1 MQASPLLMYVAALDH
16 GSKKYTT
23 YELMISCCPIG
34 SDPVCCLYLSR
45 TGTDPCLFIT
55 PPWPAATNAG
65 RWRTTGTAERREP
78 GRNLGHH
85 RQGSSGLCHRIV
97 ACSVSGRPG
106 TPRRATDCRLAQDPQ
121 HAQAAFKRL
130 LQSPD
135 GRRLQAEL
143 VKAQQDV
150 ADAWSLGVE
159 KIPAVVVDRQYV
171 VYGEP
176 DVSRALELIAKARR
190 SR

>member
-1 MQASPLLMYVAALDH
+1 MSGASQAETWVITDKAH
-16 GSKKYTT
+16 
-23 YELMISCCPIG
+23 
-34 SDPVCCLYLSR
+34 PV
-45 TGTDPCLFIT
+45 T
-55 PPWPAATNAG
+55 AT
-65 RWRTTGTAERREP
+65 
-78 GRNLGHH
+78 
-85 RQGSSGLCHRIV
+85 GSSRVLLLDAQQHLEEQL
-97 ACSVSGRPG
+97 
-106 TPRRATDCRLAQDPQ
+106 TDALPKDPQ
-121 HAQAAFKRL
+121 QAQAAFQQL
-130 LQSPD
+130 LQSPA

-176 DVSRALELIAKARR
+176 DVPRALELIAKARR

>member
-1 MQASPLLMYVAALDH
+1 MLLRHSPPGWRPQTLAVGLLLVLLSGASQAETWVITDKAHPVSTTGSSRVLFLDAQEHLEEQLTAAL
-16 GSKKYTT
+16 
-23 YELMISCCPIG
+23 P
-34 SDPVCCLYLSR
+34 
-45 TGTDPCLFIT
+45 
-55 PPWPAATNAG
+55 
-65 RWRTTGTAERREP
+65 
-78 GRNLGHH
+78 
-85 RQGSSGLCHRIV
+85 
-97 ACSVSGRPG
+97 
-106 TPRRATDCRLAQDPQ
+106 QDPQ

-176 DVSRALELIAKARR
+176 DVPRALELIAKARGAR
-190 SR
+190 

>member
-1 MQASPLLMYVAALDH
+1 AL
-16 GSKKYTT
+16 
-23 YELMISCCPIG
+23 P
-34 SDPVCCLYLSR
+34 
-45 TGTDPCLFIT
+45 
-55 PPWPAATNAG
+55 
-65 RWRTTGTAERREP
+65 
-78 GRNLGHH
+78 
-85 RQGSSGLCHRIV
+85 
-97 ACSVSGRPG
+97 
-106 TPRRATDCRLAQDPQ
+106 QDPQ
-121 HAQAAFKRL
+121 QAQAAFKRL

>member
-1 MQASPLLMYVAALDH
+1 M
-16 GSKKYTT
+16 
-23 YELMISCCPIG
+23 
-34 SDPVCCLYLSR
+34 
-45 TGTDPCLFIT
+45 
-55 PPWPAATNAG
+55 
-65 RWRTTGTAERREP
+65 
-78 GRNLGHH
+78 
-85 RQGSSGLCHRIV
+85 
-97 ACSVSGRPG
+97 
-106 TPRRATDCRLAQDPQ
+106 
-121 HAQAAFKRL
+121 
-130 LQSPD
+130 
-135 GRRLQAEL
+135 

>member
-1 MQASPLLMYVAALDH
+1 MAYTLRAHWRQAGFFLLVLTSHSQAEVWVITDQAHAVTATEPSRVLFLDALEH
-16 GSKKYTT
+16 LEEQLTT
-23 YELMISCCPIG
+23 ALP
-34 SDPVCCLYLSR
+34 
-45 TGTDPCLFIT
+45 
-55 PPWPAATNAG
+55 
-65 RWRTTGTAERREP
+65 
-78 GRNLGHH
+78 
-85 RQGSSGLCHRIV
+85 
-97 ACSVSGRPG
+97 
-106 TPRRATDCRLAQDPQ
+106 QDPQ
-121 HAQAAFKRL
+121 HAQVAFKRL

>member
-1 MQASPLLMYVAALDH
+1 MTPLP
-16 GSKKYTT
+16 K
-23 YELMISCCPIG
+23 
-34 SDPVCCLYLSR
+34 
-45 TGTDPCLFIT
+45 
-55 PPWPAATNAG
+55 
-65 RWRTTGTAERREP
+65 
-78 GRNLGHH
+78 
-85 RQGSSGLCHRIV
+85 
-97 ACSVSGRPG
+97 
-106 TPRRATDCRLAQDPQ
+106 DPQ
-121 HAQAAFKRL
+121 HAQAAFQRL
-130 LQSPD
+130 LQSPA

>member
-1 MQASPLLMYVAALDH
+1 MYAAALDH
-16 GSKKYTT
+16 SSKKYTT

-34 SDPVCCLYLSR
+34 SDPVCCLYLPR

-55 PPWPAATNAG
+55 LPLAGGHAPG
-65 RWRTTGTAERREP
+65 RWLTTCTADRRKPAETWVITDQAHP
-78 GRNLGHH
+78 VTTA
-85 RQGSSGLCHRIV
+85 GSSRVLLLDTQQHLEEQL
-97 ACSVSGRPG
+97 
-106 TPRRATDCRLAQDPQ
+106 TDALPKDPQ
-121 HAQAAFKRL
+121 QAQAAFQQL
-130 LQSPD
+130 LQSPK
-135 GRRLQAEL
+135 GRRLQVEL

-176 DVSRALELIAKARR
+176 DISAL
-190 SR
+190 SS

>member
-1 MQASPLLMYVAALDH
+1 MQKYPAGLALIFCCHLIEYPVLSVPPSTWYRPMSLYPFLSGRLPRTQAVGLLLVLLSRASQAETWVITDKAHPVTATGSSRILLLDAQEHLEEQLTAAL
-16 GSKKYTT
+16 
-23 YELMISCCPIG
+23 P
-34 SDPVCCLYLSR
+34 
-45 TGTDPCLFIT
+45 
-55 PPWPAATNAG
+55 
-65 RWRTTGTAERREP
+65 
-78 GRNLGHH
+78 
-85 RQGSSGLCHRIV
+85 
-97 ACSVSGRPG
+97 
-106 TPRRATDCRLAQDPQ
+106 QDPQ
-121 HAQAAFKRL
+121 QAQAAFKRL
-130 LQSPD
+130 LQGPD